1 MGIRARCAKKSAL
14 HDSASRRA
22 NEERSAAAGPVWYLS
37 EAGRHNLMT
46 QSTGATARA
55 ILDKIEDEK

>member
-1 MGIRARCAKKSAL
+1 MTLLQDVQMKKGL
-14 HDSASRRA
+14 LQPD
-22 NEERSAAAGPVWYLS
+22 PVWYLS

-46 QSTGATARA
+46 RSTGATARA